1 MKIKHSKYKNTGILF
16 ELLVRQITSDIL
28 EGKESPVK
36 NLLKKYF
43 VKTELGKEY
52 KLYETLIN
60 KTNLSETR
68 ADIIIST
75 LVESSKILNRRL
87 IKKQKY
93 NLINDLKEHYNINE
107 FFNHKLPHYKVHASF
122 YNILESSN
130 VDKNINP
137 EFVISNKITILE
149 YLTSSPLSQNNTK
162 NVVLEE
168 LKKEDKDVKMLTYRI
183 LLEKF
188 NGKYENFTSSQKEIL
203 KELLYSIDNKPRL
216 KEFYIS
222 KSNEIKNELISLIKN
237 VTDKTTQIKLKEVV
251 NLLDVKSSNKITDDN
266 LVNLLQYCDLVNE
279 LEIANGAI

>member
-52 KLYETLIN
+52 KLYETLLN
-60 KTNLSETR
+60 KTNLTETR
-68 ADIIIST
+68 ADIIVNT
-75 LVESSKILNRRL
+75 LVESSKNLNRRL
-87 IKKQKY
+87 VKKQKY
-93 NLINDLKEHYNINE
+93 NLINDLKEYYNINE
-107 FFNHKLPHYKVHASF
+107 FFNHKLPNYKVYAAF
-122 YNILESSN
+122 YNILESSSI
-130 VDKNINP
+130 DKNINP

-149 YLTSSPLSQNNTK
+149 YLISSPLTQNNPK
-162 NVVLEE
+162 NAVLEE
-168 LKKEDKDVKMLTYRI
+168 FKKEDKDIKMLTYRI

-222 KSNEIKNELISLIKN
+222 KSNEIKNELINLTKN

>member
-52 KLYETLIN
+52 KLYETLLN
-60 KTNLSETR
+60 KTNLTETR
-68 ADIIIST
+68 ADITVNT
-75 LVESSKILNRRL
+75 LVESSKNLNRRL
-87 IKKQKY
+87 VKKQKY

-107 FFNHKLPHYKVHASF
+107 FFNHKLPNYKVHAAF
-122 YNILESSN
+122 YNILESSSI
-130 VDKNINP
+130 DKNINP

-149 YLTSSPLSQNNTK
+149 YLTSSPLTQNNPK
-162 NVVLEE
+162 NIVLEE
-168 LKKEDKDVKMLTYRI
+168 FKKEDKDIKMLTYRI

-222 KSNEIKNELISLIKN
+222 KSNEIKNELISLTKN

-279 LEIANGAI
+279 LEIANGTV

>member
-28 EGKESPVK
+28 EGKESPIK

-52 KLYETLIN
+52 KLYETLLN
-60 KTNLSETR
+60 KTNLTETR
-68 ADIIIST
+68 ADIIINT
-75 LVESSKILNRRL
+75 LVESSKNLNRIL
-87 IKKQKY
+87 VKKQKY
-93 NLINDLKEHYNINE
+93 NLINDLKEYYNINE
-107 FFNHKLPHYKVHASF
+107 FFNHKLPNYKVHAAF
-122 YNILESSN
+122 YNILESSSI
-130 VDKNINP
+130 DKNINP

-149 YLTSSPLSQNNTK
+149 YLISSPLTQNNPK
-162 NVVLEE
+162 NDVLEE
-168 LKKEDKDVKMLTYRI
+168 FKKEDKDIKMLTYRI

-222 KSNEIKNELISLIKN
+222 KSNEIKNELISLTKN

>member
-28 EGKESPVK
+28 EGKESPIK

-52 KLYETLIN
+52 KLYETLLN
-60 KTNLSETR
+60 KTNLTETR
-68 ADIIIST
+68 ADIIVNT
-75 LVESSKILNRRL
+75 LVESSKNLNRRL
-87 IKKQKY
+87 VKKQKY
-93 NLINDLKEHYNINE
+93 NLINDLKEYYNINE
-107 FFNHKLPHYKVHASF
+107 FFNHKLPNYKGYAAF
-122 YNILESSN
+122 YNILESSSI
-130 VDKNINP
+130 DKNINP

-149 YLTSSPLSQNNTK
+149 YLISSPLTQNNPK
-162 NVVLEE
+162 NDVLEE
-168 LKKEDKDVKMLTYRI
+168 FKKEDKDIKMLTYRI

-222 KSNEIKNELISLIKN
+222 KSNEIKNELISLTKN

>member
-28 EGKESPVK
+28 EGKESPIK

-52 KLYETLIN
+52 KLYETLLN
-60 KTNLSETR
+60 KTNLTETR
-68 ADIIIST
+68 ADIIVNT
-75 LVESSKILNRRL
+75 LVESSKNLNRRL
-87 IKKQKY
+87 VKKQKY
-93 NLINDLKEHYNINE
+93 NLINDLKEYYNINE
-107 FFNHKLPHYKVHASF
+107 FFNHKLPNYKVYAAF

-130 VDKNINP
+130 IDKNINP

-149 YLTSSPLSQNNTK
+149 YLISSPLTQNNPK
-162 NVVLEE
+162 NDVLEE
-168 LKKEDKDVKMLTYRI
+168 FKKEDKDIKMLTYRI

-222 KSNEIKNELISLIKN
+222 KSNEIKNELINLTKN

-279 LEIANGAI
+279 LEIANGEI

>member
-52 KLYETLIN
+52 KLYETLLN
-60 KTNLSETR
+60 KTNLTETR
-68 ADIIIST
+68 ADIIVNT
-75 LVESSKILNRRL
+75 LVESSKNLNRRL
-87 IKKQKY
+87 VKKQKY

-107 FFNHKLPHYKVHASF
+107 FFNHKLPNYKVHAAF
-122 YNILESSN
+122 YNILESSSI
-130 VDKNINP
+130 DKNINP

-149 YLTSSPLSQNNTK
+149 YLTSSPLTQNNPK
-162 NVVLEE
+162 NIVLEE
-168 LKKEDKDVKMLTYRI
+168 FKKEDKDIKMLTYRI

-203 KELLYSIDNKPRL
+203 KELLYSINNKPRL

-222 KSNEIKNELISLIKN
+222 KSNEIKNELINLTKN

-279 LEIANGAI
+279 LEIVNGTV

>member
-68 ADIIIST
+68 ADIIINT

>member
-52 KLYETLIN
+52 KLYETLLN
-60 KTNLSETR
+60 KTNLTETR
-68 ADIIIST
+68 ADITVNT
-75 LVESSKILNRRL
+75 LVESFKNLNRRL
-87 IKKQKY
+87 VKKQKY

-107 FFNHKLPHYKVHASF
+107 FFNHKLPNYKVHAAF
-122 YNILESSN
+122 YNILESSSI
-130 VDKNINP
+130 DKNINP

-149 YLTSSPLSQNNTK
+149 YLTSSPFTQNNSK
-162 NVVLEE
+162 NAVLEE

-222 KSNEIKNELISLIKN
+222 KSNEIKNELISLTKN

-279 LEIANGAI
+279 LEIANGTV

>member
-52 KLYETLIN
+52 KLYETLLN
-60 KTNLSETR
+60 KTNLTETR
-68 ADIIIST
+68 ADIIVNT
-75 LVESSKILNRRL
+75 LVESSKNLNRRL
-87 IKKQKY
+87 VKKQKY

-107 FFNHKLPHYKVHASF
+107 FFNHKLPNYKVHAAF

-130 VDKNINP
+130 IDKNINP

-149 YLTSSPLSQNNTK
+149 YLTSSPLTQNNPK
-162 NVVLEE
+162 NTVLEE
-168 LKKEDKDVKMLTYRI
+168 FKKEDKDVKMLTYRI

-222 KSNEIKNELISLIKN
+222 KSNEIKNELISLTKN

-279 LEIANGAI
+279 LEIANGTV

>member
-28 EGKESPVK
+28 EGKESPIK

-52 KLYETLIN
+52 KLYETLLN
-60 KTNLSETR
+60 KTNLTETR
-68 ADIIIST
+68 ADIIVNT
-75 LVESSKILNRRL
+75 LVESSKNLNRRL
-87 IKKQKY
+87 VKKQKY
-93 NLINDLKEHYNINE
+93 NLINDLKEYYNINE
-107 FFNHKLPHYKVHASF
+107 FFNHKLPNYKVYAAF

-130 VDKNINP
+130 IDKNINP

-149 YLTSSPLSQNNTK
+149 YLISSPLTQNNPK
-162 NVVLEE
+162 NDVLEE
-168 LKKEDKDVKMLTYRI
+168 FKKEDKDIKMLTYRI

-222 KSNEIKNELISLIKN
+222 KSNEIKNELINLTKN

>member
-28 EGKESPVK
+28 EGKESPIK

-52 KLYETLIN
+52 KLYETLLN
-60 KTNLSETR
+60 KTNLTETR
-68 ADIIIST
+68 ADIIINT
-75 LVESSKILNRRL
+75 LVESSKNLNRRL
-87 IKKQKY
+87 VKKQKY
-93 NLINDLKEHYNINE
+93 NLINDLKEYYNINE
-107 FFNHKLPHYKVHASF
+107 FFNHKLPNYKVYAAF

-130 VDKNINP
+130 IDKNINP

-149 YLTSSPLSQNNTK
+149 YLISSPLTQNNPK
-162 NVVLEE
+162 NDVLEE
-168 LKKEDKDVKMLTYRI
+168 FKKEDKDIKMLTYRI

-222 KSNEIKNELISLIKN
+222 KSNEIKNELISLTKN